1 MNSIAMRIGGAG
13 RRMLMIGAALALGAV
28 GSAGAA
34 SLPQIIHAR
43 QNHFRALGRA
53 FKSLR
58 DQTWGS
64 HPNWRIVASDADR
77 IERLASALPSW
88 FPPGSGKGHG
98 VKTRARKAIWARPQ
112 AFARAAQRLLN
123 QARSLQQAAVR
134 HDRRALLFHTRGLGH
149 ACGSCHRQFRA
160 RSSWW

>member
-1 MNSIAMRIGGAG
+1 
-13 RRMLMIGAALALGAV
+13 MLIIGAVLAV
-28 GSAGAA
+28 GAAGTAGAA
-34 SLPQIIHAR
+34 GLPQIIHAR
-43 QNHFRALGRA
+43 QNHFRALGRT

-64 HPNWRIVASDADR
+64 RPNWRIVASDADQ
-77 IERLASALPSW
+77 IERLASALPNW
-88 FPPGSGKGHG
+88 FPPGSGQGHG
-98 VKTRARKAIWARPQ
+98 VKTRASKAIWARPQ

-123 QARSLQQAAVR
+123 QARGLQQASVR
-134 HDRRALLFHTRGLGH
+134 RDRRALVFRTRELGH